1 MCSSAHQIAQ
11 KLEGHG
17 VATRY
22 PFLDSHP
29 QSELA
34 RKQMTQGGSTICLDL
49 GSKSAAFDFLNRL
62 ELIDI
67 SNNLGDA
74 RSLATHPAS
83 TTHHRLGEEIRER
96 MGITAGVVRIS
107 IGLEHPKDLITDLE
121 LAL

>member
-1 MCSSAHQIAQ
+1 MCTSAHQIAQ
-11 KLEGHG
+11 KLEGQG

-107 IGLEHPKDLITDLE
+107 IGLEHPEDLITDLE